1 MRRGII
7 GGTFDP
13 VHRGHLQIARTCL
26 AALEL
31 DRVELV
37 PCFLPPHKSR
47 PGLTPAPLR
56 LAMVALACA
65 GDPRLVPSAREILRG
80 GRSFT
85 VDTLREMRA
94 EAPGDELFFLMGADS
109 LEELDTWIQPEEITR
124 LARVVALNRPGH
136 DLGRAPGFLRGR
148 VVPAGRDAG
157 APGEVWTLEMPPLA
171 VSSTEVRETVARGE
185 APSELVPAEVAEYI
199 EKCGLYRG
207 TGSR

>member
-13 VHRGHLQIARTCL
+13 VHQGHLQIARTCRE
-26 AALEL
+26 ALEL

-37 PCFLPPHKSR
+37 PCFLPPHKGR
-47 PGLTPAPLR
+47 PDLTPAPLR

-65 GDPRLVPSAREILRG
+65 GDPHLVPAAREILRG

-85 VDTLREMRA
+85 VDTLREMR
-94 EAPGDELFFLMGADS
+94 EESPGDALFFLMGADS
-109 LEELDTWIQPEEITR
+109 LEELGTWVQPEEISQ

-136 DLGRAPGFLRGR
+136 DLGRAPGFLRDR
-148 VVPAGRDAG
+148 IVPAGQGSG
-157 APGEVWTLEMPPLA
+157 APGEVWTLEMPP
-171 VSSTEVRETVARGE
+171 VPISSTEVRETLARGGS
-185 APSELVPAEVAEYI
+185 PSELVPARVAEYI
-199 EKCGLYRG
+199 DKCGLYRG